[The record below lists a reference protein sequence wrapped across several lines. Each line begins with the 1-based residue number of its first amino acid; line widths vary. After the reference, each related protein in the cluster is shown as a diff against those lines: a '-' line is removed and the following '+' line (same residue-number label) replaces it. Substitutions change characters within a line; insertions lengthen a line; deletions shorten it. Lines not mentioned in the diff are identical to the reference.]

1 MPIVASCIPRAL
13 LRQFPQ
19 PTAVAAGSRLL
30 PGPSRTAFGRASPL
44 VILVVSSA
52 SSFGGSDGKG
62 WSRRRSSRKS
72 LLSDLIQE
80 IEPLDLNV
88 IQRDVPSVTVDAMKR
103 TISGMLGILPSD
115 QFNVFIEALWD
126 PLFKLFVSSMMTGYT
141 LHNAE
146 YRLSLE
152 RNLEVLEEHR
162 DEHSEKDEPE
172 DVRCDDHDKSLD
184 RTPISLELS
193 GKNELSS
200 NSNKREGALLCE
212 DADFEGFGELTSEAK
227 EYIRVLKCQ
236 IASVEQVSC
245 RLAFDFACWK
255 LFSNL
260 QNVPD
265 GPFWDVERKKQK
277 ITEGVFESNPQV
289 PSKQSKQKVGLR
301 SLNFLRQP
309 IRCKEWNPPPWH
321 TDFKLFSRC
330 IQASNLFDNGTLST
344 GKDDCAELLENT
356 SIHLQP
362 LIAIRRDC
370 LARLLFWCLLLGHY
384 LRGLEHR
391 LELSQLL
398 TIATDAKTVGYD
410 DKSFG

>member
-172 DVRCDDHDKSLD
+172 DVRCNDHDKSLD

-212 DADFEGFGELTSEAK
+212 DADFEGLGELTSEAK

-236 IASVEQVSC
+236 IASVEQDLHDLK
-245 RLAFDFACWK
+245 RKNTA
-255 LFSNL
+255 L
-260 QNVPD
+260 QMQRFVGEEKNDLLDYLRSLQPD
-265 GPFWDVERKKQK
+265 KFLLNNQNR
-277 ITEGVFESNPQV
+277 
-289 PSKQSKQKVGLR
+289 R